1 MAATTLSPAEELLD
15 GRRLTTT
22 APGLRSLNTVTS
34 PGAVLLG
41 EVDRQIRIE
50 NLRWSLVFWLYPPR
64 PF

>member
-1 MAATTLSPAEELLD
+1 MAATTLSPVEELLD

-22 APGLRSLNTVTS
+22 APGLHSLNTVTA